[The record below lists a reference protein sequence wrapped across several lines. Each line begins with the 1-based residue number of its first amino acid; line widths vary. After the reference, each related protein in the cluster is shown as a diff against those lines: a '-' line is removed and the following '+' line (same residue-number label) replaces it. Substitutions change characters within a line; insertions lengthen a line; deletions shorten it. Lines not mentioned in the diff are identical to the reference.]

1 MDRVPS
7 SLGSA
12 SYPSFTQPRAEE
24 FQRHGIAHLGDGL
37 VVART
42 FVAQEGM
49 AVERVFDRPHTL
61 RSTLAS
67 TRYRAS
73 LRFIIDRFSGL
84 DRTRIVIPSAS

>member
-7 SLGSA
+7 ALGSA
-12 SYPSFTQPRAEE
+12 SCPSFTQPRAEE
-24 FQRHGIAHLGDGL
+24 FQRHGIAHLGDGR

-49 AVERVFDRPHTL
+49 PVERIFDRSHIL

-67 TRYRAS
+67 MRYRTS
-73 LRFIIDRFSGL
+73 LRFTIDRFSGL